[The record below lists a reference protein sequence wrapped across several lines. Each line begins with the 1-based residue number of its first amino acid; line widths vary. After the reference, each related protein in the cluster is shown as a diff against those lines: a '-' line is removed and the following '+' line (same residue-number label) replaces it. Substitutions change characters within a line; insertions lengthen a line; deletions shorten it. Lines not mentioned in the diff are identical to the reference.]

1 MKVITPTVLVT
12 LLVAVC
18 AQAQQAKSPT
28 PKLYNECLGKPVTT
42 GQSEGHGQVSIT
54 NICSNSISTRFYV
67 KYPRNA
73 WSCQLFPGILPHSS
87 MTSFWSGN
95 STGELVDVK
104 AWAMDYAA
112 GEHAN
117 DYKSLP
123 TLEEPSKVVMSR

>member
-1 MKVITPTVLVT
+1 MKIIPSMIFVT

-18 AQAQQAKSPT
+18 AQAQQPKSAT
-28 PKLYNECLGKPVTT
+28 PRLHNECLGKPVTT

-54 NICSNSISTRFYV
+54 NICSNSISSRFCV
-67 KYPRNA
+67 KYSRNG

-87 MTSFWSGN
+87 MKSFWSSN
-95 STGELVDVK
+95 NTGEVVDVR

-117 DYKSLP
+117 DYKNLP
-123 TLEEPSKVVMSR
+123 TVEEPSKVVISR